1 MITANETY
9 RVVENIPAANNGQAV
24 TISKDSIIQIM
35 KLDSDSSDVKL
46 VVMSNNPSNRPLL
59 VASKVDVA
67 LNTEAY

>member
-9 RVVENIPAANNGQAV
+9 RVVENISATNDGQAV

-35 KLDSDSSDVKL
+35 KLDSDSSNVKL
-46 VVMSNNPSNRPLL
+46 VVMSNDPSNRPLL

>member
-9 RVVENIPAANNGQAV
+9 RVVENIPATNDGQAV

-35 KLDSDSSDVKL
+35 RLDSDSSNAKL
-46 VVMSNNPSNRPLL
+46 VVMSNDPSNRPLL

>member
-9 RVVENIPAANNGQAV
+9 RVVENIPAMNDGQAV
-24 TISKDSIIQIM
+24 TISKNSIIQIM

-46 VVMSNNPSNRPLL
+46 VVMSNDPSNRPLL